1 MRRGRGLVRAVLAH
15 FGAQRRRQQ
24 QTTRGSAGG
33 GADPASA
40 RAQLRV
46 RFDGEDGVDEGGLSK
61 EMFRLFFEGV
71 VEPRH
76 GLFCTADDDADG
88 ASGGDGGGGGDD
100 DDDADDAGADG
111 GGGGGAAAARR
122 GGALYLPRRG
132 PYSPRQLEDFEAF
145 GRALVTAFFDGQ
157 RAGSLFG
164 PSLFK
169 YLARGAR
176 HDAAADGRALRDLK
190 AYDSQLGARLQWVL
204 ETPLAGCELEFEFGG
219 RAPAETLTDANKHR
233 LVVAKVKDTLIAA
246 RLGALEAV
254 RRGFEASLEALSA
267 EARPFLRLLSSTD
280 WSVLLCGDD
289 EDIPADVVVR
299 ALDFAY
305 FTPSRRSPVPGW
317 FSATVRTL
325 SPDRL
330 RRFLVFATGAASLP
344 AGLGSGAAAKFEI
357 HVRVQPRSPAL
368 PVAHTCF
375 NQIDCPD
382 YPTEAE
388 FISKFMTALYECGT
402 FDFA

>member
-1 MRRGRGLVRAVLAH
+1 MRRAH
-15 FGAQRRRQQ
+15 PGW
-24 QTTRGSAGG
+24 TY
-33 GADPASA
+33 
-40 RAQLRV
+40 
-46 RFDGEDGVDEGGLSK
+46 
-61 EMFRLFFEGV
+61 LFF
-71 VEPRH
+71 
-76 GLFCTADDDADG
+76 
-88 ASGGDGGGGGDD
+88 
-100 DDDADDAGADG
+100 
-111 GGGGGAAAARR
+111 
-122 GGALYLPRRG
+122 
-132 PYSPRQLEDFEAF
+132 
-145 GRALVTAFFDGQ
+145 
-157 RAGSLFG
+157 
-164 PSLFK
+164 
-169 YLARGAR
+169 
-176 HDAAADGRALRDLK
+176 
-190 AYDSQLGARLQWVL
+190 
-204 ETPLAGCELEFEFGG
+204 
-219 RAPAETLTDANKHR
+219 
-233 LVVAKVKDTLIAA
+233 
-246 RLGALEAV
+246 
-254 RRGFEASLEALSA
+254 
-267 EARPFLRLLSSTD
+267 
-280 WSVLLCGDD
+280 DD